1 MPPPARKSRTR
12 ASRGAAPYSRRAP
25 KVRDDIDIENLVNA
39 MHKYTVADTVTPE
52 YDASGA
58 MDIQAMR
65 QKLVDMLQSTRRKP
79 ARRRKPATS
88 RRKH

>member
-1 MPPPARKSRTR
+1 MNRS
-12 ASRGAAPYSRRAP
+12 S
-25 KVRDDIDIENLVNA
+25 
-39 MHKYTVADTVTPE
+39 VAHTVTPE

-65 QKLVDMLQSTRRKP
+65 QKLVDMLQTTRQAKVVPLSYAAVMRLRRKP